1 MNISDLSIKR
11 PVTTFML
18 VMIILILGAVS
29 LTNLKL
35 DLYPDV
41 SLPYAV
47 VTTQYEGAGPEEV
60 ESIVTTNLERILTT
74 VSDLE
79 TMNSVSSEGSS
90 LIMMEFSSGTD
101 LDMALLDVRDKIDIV
116 QGMLPDGVS
125 EPTVIKL
132 DPNMLPIITLGISQE
147 GKEASELLQWAEEVV
162 APRLE
167 RLEGVGSVTVGGGL
181 DQEIRVTLDP
191 GRLVANGLTFDQV
204 ASALAM
210 ENINAP
216 GGATREGSH
225 DLLVRTTGEFGR
237 VAEIGTIP
245 IVSQTT
251 GTQYRLSDI
260 ADIEETQA
268 EGDIYSR
275 INGVDSLTLNVRK
288 ESVANTVQVAKL
300 IHTALSEIQEL
311 YPDVDVMVLMD
322 QAEFINMSVN
332 SVARNGLMGAAL
344 AILILLLFLRNFRST
359 LVIGVAIPISIVAT
373 FVMIFFAD
381 ITLNMISLGGLA
393 LGVGMMVDNSIVV
406 LENIDRMKGRGL
418 SPEEAASKASKQVAM
433 AIVASTL
440 TTVSVFLPV
449 VFLQGMTADIFKEL
463 ALTVTF
469 SLLASLLVAL
479 TLVPMLSARWESKHR
494 RGKTEPKAMIAVRRG
509 YTGALRWALGHRVL
523 ILLLAVAIF
532 GGSVALA
539 LSAGTEY
546 FPEVDQG
553 QIDITV
559 DMPNGT
565 RFDETLDCVQQVEA
579 VIDTVAGVDSV
590 SASVGGGDMYEG
602 LFGTS
607 QDNGSLTVMLTPL
620 SERDRDVTAVANEIR
635 EKASKVP
642 GCEIEVTA
650 AGMMMMGGTGS
661 AISVE
666 LKGSDLMRLD
676 TMARDLISRIETVPG
691 ATEISSSLESGGPE
705 MRIRLDRQK
714 AASYGVN
721 TALVSR
727 AVQTAFMGTVATRY
741 KVDGREIDVRLRYP
755 AGSMDT
761 AVDVQ
766 QLMIT
771 SPLGITLP
779 LSDIADFVY
788 DEGPASIE
796 RLDQS
801 RVVRV
806 DCSLT
811 GERTLGEVAGDIQ
824 GIVDTVP
831 LPEGYSI
838 HLGGQQEE
846 MLSAFGDLGL
856 ALVLGVLLVYMIMAA
871 QFESLKHPFIIMFTV
886 PLSFAGG
893 MLLLGV
899 TGTPL
904 SISAILGFVMLTGI
918 VVNNGIVL
926 VDYVN
931 QLRREGMDTHEA
943 LLEASPTRLR
953 PILMTMLTTVL
964 ALIPLALG
972 IGEGSELMAPMALT
986 VVGGLLFATL
996 LTLLIVPA
1004 VYSLFTP
1011 DPDRRERR
1019 RNRRA
1024 KRLHTSI

>member
-11 PVTTFML
+11 PVTTFMV

-41 SLPYAV
+41 SLPYAI

-60 ESIVTTNLERILTT
+60 ESIVTANLERILTT
-74 VSDLE
+74 VSDLK

-90 LIMMEFSSGTD
+90 LIMMEFNTGTD
-101 LDMALLDVRDKIDIV
+101 LDMALLDVREKIDIV
-116 QGMLPDGVS
+116 QGMLPGGVS
-125 EPTVIKL
+125 DPTVIKL
-132 DPNMLPIITLGISQE
+132 DPNMLPIINLGISQE

-191 GRLVANGLTFDQV
+191 DRLTASGLTLDQV
-204 ASALAM
+204 SSALMM

-216 GGATREGSH
+216 GGTTREGSY
-225 DLLVRTTGEFGR
+225 DLLVRTIGEFSS
-237 VAEIGTIP
+237 VAEIGAIP

-260 ADIEETQA
+260 ASIEETQA

-275 INGVDSLTLNVRK
+275 INGVDSLTLNIRK
-288 ESVANTVQVAKL
+288 ESIANTVQVAKL
-300 IHTALSEIQEL
+300 IHGALSEIQSL

-322 QAEFINMSVN
+322 QAEFINMSVS
-332 SVARNGLMGAAL
+332 SVTRNGLMGAAL
-344 AILILLLFLRNFRST
+344 AVLILLLFLRNFRST

-373 FVMIFFAD
+373 FVMIYFAD

-406 LENIDRMKGRGL
+406 LENIDRMKGQGL
-418 SPEEAASKASKQVAM
+418 SPEEAASKGSKQVAM

-479 TLVPMLSARWESKHR
+479 TLVPMLSARWESKHH
-494 RGKTEPKAMIAVRRG
+494 RGNKEPKAMIAVRRG
-509 YTGALRWALGHRVL
+509 YTGALRWALRNRVL
-523 ILLLAVAIF
+523 ILVLAIAIF

-565 RFDETLDCVQQVEA
+565 RFAETLDCVQQVEA
-579 VIDTVAGVDSV
+579 VIDTVTDVESV
-590 SASVGGGDMYEG
+590 SASVGGGDMFEG
-602 LFGTS
+602 LFGGS
-607 QDNGSLTVMLTPL
+607 QDNGSLTVMLKPL
-620 SERDRDVTAVANEIR
+620 GERDRDVTAVANEIR
-635 EKASKVP
+635 EKTASVP
-642 GCEIEVTA
+642 GCEIEVSA

-666 LKGSDLMRLD
+666 LKGSDLDRLD
-676 TMARDLISRIETVPG
+676 AMAQDIISRIEEVPG
-691 ATEISSSLESGGPE
+691 ATEVTGSLESGGPE

-714 AASYGVN
+714 AASYGIN

-727 AVQTAFMGTVATRY
+727 AVQTAFQGTVATRY

-766 QLMIT
+766 QLMIA

-811 GERTLGEVAGDIQ
+811 GDRTLGEVAGDIQ
-824 GIVDTVP
+824 DIVDTVT

-846 MLSAFGDLGL
+846 MVSAFGDLGL

-893 MLLLGV
+893 MFLLGIS
-899 TGTPL
+899 GTPL

-931 QLRREGMDTHEA
+931 QLRRDGMDTHEA

-996 LTLLIVPA
+996 LTLLVVPA

-1011 DPDRRERR
+1011 DPGRRERR
-1019 RNRRA
+1019 RA
-1024 KRLHTSI
+1024 KRTARRQAGI